1 MDNNIEIS
9 IADTLTVGIDQYLL
23 DKAQKQQKLVF
34 KSASM
39 KVSNDRFVWTLCD
52 KTGHNLLE
60 CGWLK
65 ENLLYSFLSSRQ
77 HLPFNWENIYT
88 DGWEL
93 SSHQ

>member
-23 DKAQKQQKLVF
+23 DKAHKQQKLVF

-39 KVSNDRFVWTLCD
+39 KVSNDRFVCTLCG
-52 KTGHNLLE
+52 KTGHNVLK

-65 ENLLYSFLSSRQ
+65 ENLLHTF
-77 HLPFNWENIYT
+77 
-88 DGWEL
+88 
-93 SSHQ
+93 